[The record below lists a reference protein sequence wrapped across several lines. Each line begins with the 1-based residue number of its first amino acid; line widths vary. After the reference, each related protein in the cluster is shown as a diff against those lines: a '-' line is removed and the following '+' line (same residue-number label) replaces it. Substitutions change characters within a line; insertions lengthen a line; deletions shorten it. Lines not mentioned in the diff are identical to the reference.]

1 MPVTSEHF
9 TLSTVTATQIVR
21 QHTEPQQVTVHNAEN
36 AENTE
41 VYVGN
46 SSVSVSNG
54 IHVHSGENLQFV
66 LPPGDGLWA
75 IADADSPVVQV
86 MRVTQH

>member
-1 MPVTSEHF
+1 MPVHNQHF
-9 TLSTVTATQIVR
+9 TLGTVTATQIVK
-21 QHTEPQQVTVHNAEN
+21 QDTEPQQVMVHNAEN

-41 VYVGN
+41 VFIGN
-46 SSVSVSNG
+46 SSVSSSNG
-54 IHVHSGENLQFV
+54 IHVHSGENLQFT
-66 LPPGDGLWA
+66 LPAGDGLWA